1 MIQAAIGSVRVISG
15 RTISRTLASI
25 AASDQGAFATKCSRD
40 WCCAATRAG
49 AVTAAIGSTL
59 FLSAGISRPVQ

>member
-15 RTISRTLASI
+15 RTISRTLAST

-40 WCCAATRAG
+40 WC
-49 AVTAAIGSTL
+49 
-59 FLSAGISRPVQ
+59 